1 MSESDSS
8 SSTSSSSGSFG
19 SSDDVD
25 PPAATPLWPLEVQ
38 INYTQ
43 DLEEAKEQR
52 AKYKEKL
59 NKAGHPGHPENF
71 GGTLGFFF

>member
-8 SSTSSSSGSFG
+8 SSSESSSSSSGSFG

-43 DLEEAKEQR
+43 TLEEAKEQR

-59 NKAGHPGHPENF
+59 NKAGGSWAPWNIFVE
-71 GGTLGFFF
+71 L

>member
-8 SSTSSSSGSFG
+8 SSSSESSSSSSGSFG

-25 PPAATPLWPLEVQ
+25 PPEAATPLWPLEVQ

-43 DLEEAKEQR
+43 TLEEAKEQR

-59 NKAGHPGHPENF
+59 NKAGGSWAP
-71 GGTLGFFF
+71 

>member
-8 SSTSSSSGSFG
+8 SSSSESSSSSSSGSFG

-25 PPAATPLWPLEVQ
+25 PPEAKPTPLWPLEVQ

-43 DLEEAKEQR
+43 TLEEAKEQR

-59 NKAGHPGHPENF
+59 KKAGGSWAP
-71 GGTLGFFF
+71 

>member
-1 MSESDSS
+1 MSESDSSSSSSS

-25 PPAATPLWPLEVQ
+25 PPAAKPTPLWPLEVQ

-43 DLEEAKEQR
+43 DLEQAKEQR

-59 NKAGHPGHPENF
+59 NKAGHK
-71 GGTLGFFF
+71 